1 MIIEKLKKL
10 KQNIVDLFQES
21 MEFKAFTSLAY
32 MFANEYSQEDKLK
45 NATIHL
51 AHSEYSGKVKLSDQ
65 TLVISEIPKFLDK
78 VQNKYF
84 FSLVHQQQVSLFENL
99 FFDIIKIILDD
110 RPERLSDKKQIN
122 YKVIFESETKEELLG
137 KLVDRELNEIKYK
150 NVSQWFEYLESLIN
164 IGKISQEK
172 IEKISEAKAA
182 RDILVHN
189 SGKVNQI
196 YIDKSG
202 NAARFKIGDQI
213 DMSGE
218 YTLNVWTL
226 FIEVLT
232 ENIDLIISKLE
243 KR

>member
-1 MIIEKLKKL
+1 M
-10 KQNIVDLFQES
+10 
-21 MEFKAFTSLAY
+21 
-32 MFANEYSQEDKLK
+32 
-45 NATIHL
+45 
-51 AHSEYSGKVKLSDQ
+51 
-65 TLVISEIPKFLDK
+65 
-78 VQNKYF
+78 
-84 FSLVHQQQVSLFENL
+84 
-99 FFDIIKIILDD
+99 
-110 RPERLSDKKQIN
+110 
-122 YKVIFESETKEELLG
+122 
-137 KLVDRELNEIKYK
+137 
-150 NVSQWFEYLESLIN
+150 ESLIN